1 MDRILTSELS
11 MAVAV
16 AQVVA
21 YRTTDRELLGL
32 IPAGSWAFFS
42 SLSHQKCLLNQV
54 PHGGTT
60 ILILLFKM
68 LELKQA

>member
-1 MDRILTSELS
+1 
-11 MAVAV
+11 MAVVV

-21 YRTTDRELLGL
+21 YRTTDREVLGL
-32 IPAGSWAFFS
+32 IPAGSWDFFIFFIPS
-42 SLSHQKCLLNQV
+42 KVSPQQV
-54 PHGGTT
+54 PHGGAT